1 MRPSS
6 KQLANHPFVQ
16 LDESQIYVQ
25 SNANGNDDQLNNT
38 MEQIER
44 SLSNAENSS
53 ETGAITM
60 GSTMDKSVDMD
71 MSFSVV
77 SDETLDMTKTKSM
90 GEQENSGG
98 GNPFG
103 RKGAFAN
110 AEGNVVAENSPKRRN
125 NRPLI
130 TTVEPKEKKPEKKKK
145 KKKRKN
151 RPGMSHYAED
161 SSDEDATNQSTVDQQ
176 QVEGDASKGGDL
188 NLWNQREERPINSS
202 YHQENLKTLSL
213 DEAAKAQEGVRKA
226 EMAKLQQQEIENYKN
241 EQQGH

>member
-1 MRPSS
+1 MILRIGSR
-6 KQLANHPFVQ
+6 L
-16 LDESQIYVQ
+16 
-25 SNANGNDDQLNNT
+25 
-38 MEQIER
+38 EQIER

-53 ETGAITM
+53 ETGANTM

-188 NLWNQREERPINSS
+188 NLWSQREERPINSS